1 MRLRIFY
8 FYLEKRVL
16 FYTIEE
22 CKHSVYIPK
31 LEKSLKTGTGKDLLL
46 LLLLLKGEELLLLL
60 LSEL

>member
-22 CKHSVYIPK
+22 CKHIITP
-31 LEKSLKTGTGKDLLL
+31 TGK
-46 LLLLLKGEELLLLL
+46 KNETKM
-60 LSEL
+60 